1 MRPGTRFSALMPRPH
16 SGPRRAK
23 RAKQTLDTRQEL
35 WRCAVARALGWYCIW
50 ALILLVAAPAAA
62 QPRPSQTGSTAYSI
76 FLRGA
81 SLGREEVTVVTG
93 PSGATITVAGRMG
106 PPVNAITRKAEFK
119 YATDWTP
126 TSFALEGAVG
136 GGDVAIDTTFSG
148 GRATTT
154 GVQAGKPVNAS
165 HEVSPKTFVLPNG
178 VFGSFTAVS
187 LRLAVEAAPGAE
199 FRAYILPL
207 VEIPLRVDSV
217 NAERMQSGTSVF
229 NIRRY
234 DLSVMNPGGALA
246 MSMIAGEDGGLI
258 RLTIPAQGLDI
269 IREDVAASTSRTQIY
284 SNPGDEALIIPAVGF
299 NLGAT
304 ITRPRAAAGPKVPA
318 VILLA
323 GSGIDDRDGVAFGVP
338 ILAQLAGA
346 LADAGFLAVRYDK
359 RGFGQSGGRAESAT
373 LSDYADDV
381 RAVVKWLGSRSDVDS
396 KRIAVVGHSEGA
408 MVALMAAA
416 REKRISAVVSLEGP
430 AATGSE
436 LVLEQQQHALEQAKV
451 SEAERAGKVAL
462 QKQILSAVIS
472 GEGWQGISPELRR
485 QADTPWFQS
494 LLTYDPAKVLDDVR
508 QPLLIVHGELDKQ
521 VPVAHADKLANLART
536 ESKSKAV
543 DVVIVRGVNHLLV
556 AAVTGEPSEYGSL
569 KERTVSNDVTGAV
582 TGWLLKTFQNIK

>member
-1 MRPGTRFSALMPRPH
+1 LYFT
-16 SGPRRAK
+16 
-23 RAKQTLDTRQEL
+23 
-35 WRCAVARALGWYCIW
+35 W
-50 ALILLVAAPAAA
+50 ALILLLAIPAAA
-62 QPRPSQTGSTAYSI
+62 QPRPQSGSTAYSI
-76 FLRGA
+76 FLRG
-81 SLGREEVTVVTG
+81 SSIGREDVSVATEPTG
-93 PSGATITVAGRMG
+93 TTITVTGRLG

-119 YATDWTP
+119 YSADWTP
-126 TSFALEGAVG
+126 LSFTLEGSG
-136 GGDVAIDTTFSG
+136 PGGDVTVNTAFNG

-154 GVQAGKPVNAS
+154 GMQGATPVNAA
-165 HEVSPKTFVLPNG
+165 HDVAPKTFALPNG
-178 VFGSFTAVS
+178 LFGGFAAVS
-187 LRLAVEAAPGAE
+187 MRLAVEAAPGAE

-207 VEIPLRVDSV
+207 LEMPLRVDSV

-234 DLSVMNPGGALA
+234 DLTLMNPGGALA
-246 MSMIAGEDGGLI
+246 MSMIASQDGGLI

-284 SNPGDEALIIPAVGF
+284 SNPTDEALIIPAVGF

-304 ITRPRAAAGPKVPA
+304 ITRPQTPSAPKLPA

-323 GSGIDDRDGVAFGVP
+323 GSNIGDRDGVMFGVP

-381 RAVVKWLGSRSDVDS
+381 RAIVKWLGSRNDVDS
-396 KRIAVVGHSEGA
+396 KRIAVIGHSDGA
-408 MVALMAAA
+408 MVALLAAS
-416 REKRISAVVSLEGP
+416 REKRIAAVVSLDGP
-430 AATGSE
+430 ASTGSE
-436 LVLEQQQHALEQAKV
+436 LVLEQQQHALQQANV

-462 QKQILSAVIS
+462 QKQILSAVIT
-472 GEGWQGISPELRR
+472 GEGWQGISPEMRR

-494 LLTYDPAKVLDDVR
+494 LLTYNPVKVIDDVR
-508 QPLLIVHGELDKQ
+508 QPLLIVHGELDRQ

-536 ESKSKAV
+536 EGKSKAV
-543 DVVIVRGVNHLLV
+543 DLVVVRGVNHLLV
-556 AAVTGEPSEYGSL
+556 PAVTGQPSEYGSL
-569 KERTVSNDVTGAV
+569 KERTVSKDVTGPI
-582 TGWLLKTFQNIK
+582 TGWLMKTFQSIK